1 MVAAWTGRIG
11 GLGQCKAG
19 WSGLHRRPIMT
30 TSTKPARNT
39 KSASVHRMLRRD
51 KGATLAEIEKATC
64 WKPHS
69 CRAFLSGVRKTGATL
84 AKEERPDGKT
94 AYRITAG
101 AEQCPA

>member
-1 MVAAWTGRIG
+1 
-11 GLGQCKAG
+11 
-19 WSGLHRRPIMT
+19 MT
-30 TSTKPARNT
+30 KTTKPGRKT
-39 KSASVHRMLRRD
+39 KAATVGRMLRRD
-51 KGATLAEIEKATC
+51 KGATLAEIENATG

-94 AYRITAG
+94 AYRVTAG